1 MRKTIETNIEMTEI
15 LIFKLH
21 GKDYGAAITKMLQ
34 QAITVMLETWKKGPS
49 QKKIC
54 KEIDN
59 MKSQM
64 DILEPEKSTNQSK

>member
-1 MRKTIETNIEMTEI
+1 MEKR
-15 LIFKLH
+15 
-21 GKDYGAAITKMLQ
+21 
-34 QAITVMLETWKKGPS
+34 S
-49 QKKIC
+49 QPKKKIC

>member
-1 MRKTIETNIEMTEI
+1 MEQLSQKCFSKQ
-15 LIFKLH
+15 LQSCLKH
-21 GKDYGAAITKMLQ
+21 GKKVPAK
-34 QAITVMLETWKKGPS
+34 
-49 QKKIC
+49 KKIC